1 MSWVGGERGGGHYMK
16 KGLQVT
22 GRIKNNLRNKR
33 SSKSARKVF
42 FKLEKKKALKEPHSW
57 EQLHKGSKHMNR
69 KTILSLIYTHAA
81 ERNPHK
87 RSENKEETK
96 ESGETK
102 KFFV

>member
-1 MSWVGGERGGGHYMK
+1 
-16 KGLQVT
+16 
-22 GRIKNNLRNKR
+22 
-33 SSKSARKVF
+33 
-42 FKLEKKKALKEPHSW
+42 
-57 EQLHKGSKHMNR
+57 MNR